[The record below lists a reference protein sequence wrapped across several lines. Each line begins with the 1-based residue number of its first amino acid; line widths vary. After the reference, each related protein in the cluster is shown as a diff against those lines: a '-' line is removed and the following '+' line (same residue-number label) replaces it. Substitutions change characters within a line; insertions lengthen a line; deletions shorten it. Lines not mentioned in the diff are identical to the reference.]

1 MLSVR
6 PGITDVSSIVF
17 ADEGEI
23 LASAADPDLRYNQ
36 IIRPWKSRLALLYI
50 ERATIITD
58 CELIFLTL
66 VSALSRDHA
75 LKGVT
80 RLLESWNADSQLLT
94 PDSQLPLPGGSRV
107 DSRKRC
113 PTPRR
118 PARRS

>member
-6 PGITDVSSIVF
+6 PVITDASSIVF

-23 LASAADPDLRYNQ
+23 LASAGDPDLRYNQ

-66 VSALSRDHA
+66 VSAFSRGHA
-75 LKGVT
+75 LKGVK
-80 RLLESWNADSQLLT
+80 RLLKSWNADAQLL
-94 PDSQLPLPGGSRV
+94 RMA
-107 DSRKRC
+107 
-113 PTPRR
+113 
-118 PARRS
+118 ARRAPLEAWPPPGSACVVDHYPRQFAA